1 MNKVLLIIAFLS
13 ILFSF
18 APARVMAGES
28 SSNDT
33 EQYSSSD
40 EDGSREEKKSKKKKD
55 IIKLD
60 EAFFVRFAINI
71 TTVLLIIFLI
81 YYPSNHG
88 NTKLF
93 MQVESV
99 FTFIMFNVIVFM
111 LTAVLNQIKVSMG
124 AAFGLF
130 AVFSMLRYR
139 TEGISM
145 KDMTYLLIFIS
156 LGLIG
161 AMQLEYHEQAIING
175 FLLAFA
181 FLLDCKWLFRRE
193 HSQLIDYEL
202 IENIKP
208 EKQQALLDDLRQR
221 TGLNVH
227 RVDIKKIDFL
237 KDSADIV
244 VYYFD

>member
-1 MNKVLLIIAFLS
+1 MNKILLIVCFLS
-13 ILFSF
+13 ICFC
-18 APARVMAGES
+18 AMPVRVLAQES
-28 SSNDT
+28 SSSDT
-33 EQYSSSD
+33 EQTVSTD
-40 EDGSREEKKSKKKKD
+40 DDNAKEEKKAKKKKD
-55 IIKLD
+55 AIKLD
-60 EAFFVRFAINI
+60 EAFFVRFAINVA
-71 TTVLLIIFLI
+71 TVLLIIFLI
-81 YYPSNHG
+81 YYPSNHRSS
-88 NTKLF
+88 KVF

-139 TEGISM
+139 TESISM
-145 KDMTYLLIFIS
+145 KDMTYLLIFIA

-161 AMQLEYHEQAIING
+161 AMQLEFHEQLIING
-175 FLLAFA
+175 FLVAFV
-181 FLLDCKWLFRRE
+181 FLLDCKWIFRRE

-202 IENIKP
+202 ITNIKP
-208 EKQQALLDDLRQR
+208 ENKELLITDLRQR

-227 RVDIKKIDFL
+227 RFDIKRIDFL

-244 VYYFD
+244 VYYFE